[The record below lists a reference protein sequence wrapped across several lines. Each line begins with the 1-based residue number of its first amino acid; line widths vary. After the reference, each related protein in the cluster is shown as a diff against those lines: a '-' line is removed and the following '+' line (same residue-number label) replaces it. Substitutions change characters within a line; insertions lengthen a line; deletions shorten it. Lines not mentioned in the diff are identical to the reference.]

1 MKVPMFALWLL
12 SGACLGLAAD
22 RTPGRAA
29 SPNLRIENA
38 HLIVEVSPTNGAI
51 LRIGDRIGGL
61 ELLEEPRLADNFK
74 FTLPIRHDHA
84 WRSTEANAVLG
95 RDQRL
100 TAHRRTDTG
109 LVLVWDA
116 PLRSVLGKSYNV
128 SATMTLELDGPDLR
142 FGLEIRNASRLEGGE
157 VFYPILG
164 GALGLGGTAEAR
176 RQTQFVVPE
185 TPGVRSAGIFHT
197 FVNMSWLG
205 VFGPEQ
211 FYSYPDKLSM
221 PWLALS
227 EPERNRS
234 VYFGAHDPVSRYKV
248 IHLEMSPGIAP
259 GRADGNWPRPEE
271 LEGAPAGVKFCFVHF
286 PYQPARQN
294 FEAAP
299 VVLRFHDGDW
309 QASARVYGEWLSTQP
324 HVANLPGDRSDRIPV
339 FEPCDAVPF
348 RDLAARAKAGAQ
360 AGVTG
365 LLLRRWSVAEDSG
378 PFPRFAPDPRLGTIE
393 EFAEAIRQ
401 CHTLGVKVA
410 LVVSLPAV
418 KHWTSEFTSDLHPCA
433 CRDRWGVPYTTV
445 GVSVPSPLTGGLGA
459 GERRVRLNPAHPELR
474 QWLVRHLV
482 ALAQVGVDAVHV
494 QDFFGTPRDFNRGLW
509 RAPDRATWEGGL
521 ECLREIRAACRAV
534 QPGFTVTTDMAWD
547 HALDLS
553 PTCPADVFDRCPLR
567 AACPAWQPAFAE
579 AGEAIA
585 ESLDGPSEAGRIRRV
600 IFNLASPSDI
610 QGWKCGG
617 GAFTVNAVPGLFA
630 RATLN
635 SLAAAGETATGS
647 ALSPAFAIDPRFD
660 RAEVLVQGGW
670 SEAIDGREN
679 LVFEFLDADSGAVLL
694 ELVPPGTHELRTQ
707 RVAIEPLRGRT
718 VRVRLVDE
726 NRNSSYAWI
735 GLRRLV
741 LTGPADASEKE

>member
-1 MKVPMFALWLL
+1 MFALRLL

-227 EPERNRS
+227 APERNRS

-494 QDFFGTPRDFNRGLW
+494 QDFFGTPLDFNPGLR
-509 RAPDRATWEGGL
+509 RAPARATWEGGL

-534 QPGFTVTTDMAWD
+534 QPGFTGTTDMAWD

>member
-494 QDFFGTPRDFNRGLW
+494 QDFFGTPLDFNPGLR
-509 RAPDRATWEGGL
+509 RAPARATWEGGL